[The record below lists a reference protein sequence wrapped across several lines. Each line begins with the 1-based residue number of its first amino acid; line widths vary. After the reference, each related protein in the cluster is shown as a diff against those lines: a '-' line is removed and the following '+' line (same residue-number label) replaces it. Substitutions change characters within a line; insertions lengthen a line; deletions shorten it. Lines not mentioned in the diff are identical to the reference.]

1 MILKS
6 MANLLFSNAFQ
17 IMKVA
22 SVIGDIFTKRQ
33 LLEVSESLTDS
44 SLHVDEVIDILNELE
59 ARELIELVY
68 EDNTQGDAI
77 YRF

>member
-1 MILKS
+1 
-6 MANLLFSNAFQ
+6 
-17 IMKVA
+17 MKVA

-68 EDNTQGDAI
+68 EDNT
-77 YRF
+77 

>member
-6 MANLLFSNAFQ
+6 MTNLLFSNAFQ

-68 EDNTQGDAI
+68 EDNT
-77 YRF
+77 